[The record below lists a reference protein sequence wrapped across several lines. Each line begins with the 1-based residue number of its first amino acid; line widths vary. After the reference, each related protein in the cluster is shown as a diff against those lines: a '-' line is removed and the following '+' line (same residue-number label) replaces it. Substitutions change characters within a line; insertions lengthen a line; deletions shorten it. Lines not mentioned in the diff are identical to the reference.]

1 MRALTPFI
9 VSYAPPLCQP
19 RCRRVPQAKIM
30 RSPDRVDA
38 NGQPRSKGYGFVE
51 FVEHAHALAAL
62 RQVRPESG
70 HRRVGIAGPAR

>member
-1 MRALTPFI
+1 MIAFRHVLRSI
-9 VSYAPPLCQP
+9 SVP
-19 RCRRVPQAKIM
+19 RSWRIPQAKIM

-62 RQVRPESG
+62 RQVRPESR
-70 HRRVGIAGPAR
+70 HRRGHHLVPR

>member
-1 MRALTPFI
+1 
-9 VSYAPPLCQP
+9 
-19 RCRRVPQAKIM
+19 M